1 MQYNLS
7 DPAVRVQL
15 LQRMLRYLSIAEKDD
30 GLRVSVDGVY
40 NEETRQAVRYFQ
52 QREQIPV
59 TGVVDQETWEAIA
72 AQYAGEQALREP
84 IGIRVTESDIGE
96 RSDAVLILQVIL
108 GALRIDYSYP
118 PVPLSGVYGPQ
129 TADAV
134 REFQNINGISPTGQ
148 ADRLTWL
155 RLADEYNRLTNQ

>member
-7 DPAVRVQL
+7 DPAVRVEL
-15 LQRMLRYLSIAEKDD
+15 LQRMLRYLSYTPGRE

-52 QREQIPV
+52 QTEHIPV
-59 TGVVDQETWEAIA
+59 TGVVDRETWEEIA
-72 AQYAGEQALREP
+72 AQYAAEQALREP
-84 IGIRVTESDIGE
+84 IGIRIIPNVIGE
-96 RSDAVLILQVIL
+96 RSDDVLILQVIL
-108 GALRIDYSYP
+108 GALRREYPYP
-118 PVPLSGVYGPQ
+118 PVPLSGVYGSQ

-134 REFQNINGISPTGQ
+134 REFQRISGMEPTGQ

-155 RLADEYNRLTNQ
+155 RLSDEYRRLTDQ